1 MADLLIDRRP
11 FSAVALLLGD
21 DEEEDNGCGGD
32 PRLRLHDVDAERDR
46 YGVVVFDDGMLRTL
60 RGGGG

>member
-21 DEEEDNGCGGD
+21 DEEDNGCGGD
-32 PRLRLHDVDAERDR
+32 PRLRLHDVDVERDR
-46 YGVVVFDDGMLRTL
+46 YGVVVFDDGMLRTSR
-60 RGGGG
+60 RGPG